1 VSTETVT
8 DQANGQ
14 TIDLQQGQVLQV
26 VLSSTYWMIHG
37 SSDSAVLSQ
46 LSGPN
51 PQPQR
56 SGCVPGQGCGIV
68 TAAYRAVAAGQ
79 AQVSASRG
87 VCGEALG
94 CTAANSQFVVYVIV
108 K

>member
-1 VSTETVT
+1 VTTETVT

-14 TIDLQQGQVLQV
+14 TIDLRQGQVLQV

-46 LSGPN
+46 LAGPD
-51 PQPQR
+51 PQPRQ
-56 SGCVPGQGCGIV
+56 SGCVPGQGCGTI
-68 TAAYRAVAAGQ
+68 TAAYRAVATGQ
-79 AQVSASRG
+79 AQVSASRS

-94 CTAANSQFVVYVIV
+94 CTGANSQFLVYVIV
-108 K
+108 N